1 MNHSKP
7 IVVVLDDWEG
17 RWAASPGVDRLR
29 SQAEVRIFPDR
40 LLGVGE
46 LAQAAGD
53 AAVLVLNRERTRV
66 DTAFLAALPELHT
79 IVNTGAG
86 LNHVNRAAVEARG
99 VRIVTTGG
107 RSRAVV
113 EQTFA
118 LMLGAVKQLP
128 QLDRGL
134 RCGRFP
140 EQPLVGDLYGKRLG
154 LAGLGLIGEQ
164 VARIASAFGMVV
176 TAWSPHLSEE
186 KAAELGIARAES
198 LLQLA
203 GSSDVFSLHLRLVPE
218 TRGVVSAD
226 VIAALPRGALFV
238 NTARAELV
246 DTQAL
251 LARAESGELILALD
265 VFDDEPDIDPR
276 YRQLPGALSPHV
288 GWKSEGTWDEFVRLG
303 VERIL
308 EVLPALDSPMASVLQ
323 RTPDSAR

>member
-7 IVVVLDDWEG
+7 VVAVLDDWEG
-17 RWAASPGVDRLR
+17 RWAASPGVERLR

-66 DTAFLAALPELHT
+66 DAAALAALPELRA

-86 LNHVNRAAVEARG
+86 LNHVNRAAIEARG
-99 VRIVTTGG
+99 IRILTTGG

-140 EQPLVGDLYGKRLG
+140 LQPLVGDLYGKRLG
-154 LAGLGLIGEQ
+154 LAGLGTIGAA
-164 VARIASAFGMVV
+164 VARIAAAFGMTV
-176 TAWSPHLSEE
+176 TAWSPHLTEE
-186 KAAELGIARAES
+186 KAAELGVARAAS
-198 LLQLA
+198 LLEA
-203 GSSDVFSLHLRLVPE
+203 ARSSEIFSLHLRLVPE
-218 TRGVVSAD
+218 TRGVISAE
-226 VIAALPRGALFV
+226 VIATLPHGALFV

-251 LARAESGELILALD
+251 LARAESGDLTLALD

-303 VERIL
+303 VERVL
-308 EVLPALDSPMASVLQ
+308 EVLPALSGAMGS
-323 RTPDSAR
+323 